1 MVRGAVSIPPKIK
14 TDTQAHFEA
23 ILKTLKKAKL
33 RTMNFEFELQFDFS
47 NLEVFRAPC
56 SMGLKIGKHKEMK
69 KLKNETKIPLPEK
82 NEYIL

>member
-1 MVRGAVSIPPKIK
+1 
-14 TDTQAHFEA
+14 
-23 ILKTLKKAKL
+23 
-33 RTMNFEFELQFDFS
+33 MNFEFELQFDFS